1 MERTSSFDKN
11 IMTYDRAL
19 DHALMM
25 EYINELSERYPFL
38 GVTSLGTSIFERSI
52 PVLSIGEGERALLY
66 VGAHH
71 GMEWISSILLL
82 RFVNEL
88 CEMIK
93 GKSRIFS
100 YDPKYL
106 LATRTIYIIPMLNP
120 DGVEYQINGVSK
132 DNPLYERLLKMNGK
146 STDFSHWQANGRGV
160 DLNHNYDC
168 GFSEYKRIE
177 EGLGIFDGAPTRFS
191 GSMPESEPE
200 VASLCNFLRFNDNI
214 EMILT
219 LHTQGEEIYYTGGGE
234 VLPRSRAVASALAR
248 LSGYKLSVPEGPAAY
263 GGLTDWAITKLKR
276 LCFTVECGRGENPLP
291 LSDYFSI
298 YSEIRKMLFCAP
310 MFL

>member
-1 MERTSSFDKN
+1 MERTSGFDKN
-11 IMTYDRAL
+11 IMTYDRPL

-38 GVTSLGTSIFERSI
+38 GITSLGVSIFDRSI
-52 PVLSIGEGERALLY
+52 PVLSVGEGERALLY

-71 GMEWISSILLL
+71 GMEWISSVLLL

-93 GKSRIFS
+93 GKSRIFT

-120 DGVEYQINGVSK
+120 DGVEYQINGASE
-132 DNPLYERLLKMNGK
+132 DNPLYERLLKMNRG
-146 STDFSHWQANGRGV
+146 SSDFSRWQANGRGV

-168 GFSEYKRIE
+168 GFSEYKRME
-177 EGLGIFDGAPTRFS
+177 EKLGIFDGAPTRFS

-200 VASLCNFLRFNDNI
+200 VASLCNFLRFNENI

-234 VLPRSRAVASALAR
+234 VLSRSRTVASALAR

-263 GGLTDWAITKLKR
+263 GGLTDWAIAKLKR
-276 LCFTVECGRGENPLP
+276 L
-291 LSDYFSI
+291 
-298 YSEIRKMLFCAP
+298 
-310 MFL
+310 